1 MVTTERAKHFYS
13 PQDVPVTLYSD
24 ADEWEVSA
32 GPIAFLPVGQSYLPS
47 SLWSWLLEHTVW
59 AQVSG
64 QGHLGRGN
72 EENICLV
79 SGLREAHSPAF
90 LRQSSALAQCLGLS
104 VLVLIWADETTE
116 ELCSHH
122 PCPCGSQRQ
131 GYPECFTSHG
141 RWPCLCPPAEGW
153 APADLPGAQCG
164 PHRAALPGILKHS
177 QPRTFL
183 AGLPSCPPLPLHF
196 SSPQSPTGLDNP
208 SIRLKQTGQEFPARC
223 QFS

>member
-1 MVTTERAKHFYS
+1 MFLSPSTVMLTSGRSVLGPLLFLQEDRA
-13 PQDVPVTLYSD
+13 V
-24 ADEWEVSA
+24 
-32 GPIAFLPVGQSYLPS
+32 FLPAYGPGC
-47 SLWSWLLEHTVW
+47 WSTVW

-79 SGLREAHSPAF
+79 SGLREACSPAF
-90 LRQSSALAQCLGLS
+90 LRPSSALAQCLGLS

-177 QPRTFL
+177 QP
-183 AGLPSCPPLPLHF
+183 
-196 SSPQSPTGLDNP
+196 
-208 SIRLKQTGQEFPARC
+208 
-223 QFS
+223 